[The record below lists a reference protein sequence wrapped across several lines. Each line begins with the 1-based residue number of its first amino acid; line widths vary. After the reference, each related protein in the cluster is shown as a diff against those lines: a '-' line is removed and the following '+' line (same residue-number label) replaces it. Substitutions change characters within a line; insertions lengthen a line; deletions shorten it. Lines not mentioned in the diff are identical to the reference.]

1 MRKYF
6 MKDKSKNKT
15 SFGFKEVDSDR
26 KADLVGSVFDT
37 VSKNYDLMNDLMS
50 LGIHRLWK
58 KVTIETSGIKD
69 HFVVLDL
76 ASGTG
81 DMVKLMRNK
90 ISEKGTLILSDINAS
105 MLNEGRNRLI
115 DEGIEDVHAAQIDAQ
130 ILPIKDNTFDLITI
144 AFGLRNVTDKETA
157 LGSIYKALKPGG
169 KLIILE
175 FSKPQ
180 NEVFREI
187 YDIFSFEVIPK
198 IGEIIAQTEESY
210 RYLAE
215 SIRMH
220 PTQEELKK
228 MLEQTGFSKCR
239 YENLTNGIVA
249 IHSGQKGMLDV

>member
-1 MRKYF
+1 MKKDN
-6 MKDKSKNKT
+6 KDKTN
-15 SFGFKEVDSDR
+15 FGFKEVDSDK
-26 KADLVGSVFDT
+26 KADLVGDVFNT
-37 VSKNYDLMNDLMS
+37 VSESYDLMNDLMS
-50 LGIHRLWK
+50 FGIHRLWK

-69 HFVVLDL
+69 DFVVLDL
-76 ASGTG
+76 AGGTG
-81 DMVKLMRNK
+81 DMVKLMRDK
-90 ISEKGTLILSDINAS
+90 ISDKGTLILSDINAS

-115 DEGIEDVHAAQIDAQ
+115 DEGIKDVQLAQIDAQ
-130 ILPIKDNTFDLITI
+130 YLPFQDNTFDLITI
-144 AFGLRNVTDKETA
+144 AFGLRNVTHKEKA
-157 LGSIYKALKPGG
+157 LESINRALKPGG

-187 YDIFSFEVIPK
+187 YDLFSFEVIPK
-198 IGEIIAQTEESY
+198 IGEFIAQTEESY

-228 MLEQTGFSKCR
+228 MLNDCGFTKCR

-249 IHSGQKGMLDV
+249 IHSGQKGMVDV

>member
-1 MRKYF
+1 
-6 MKDKSKNKT
+6 MKEKNKNKT
-15 SFGFKEVDSDR
+15 SFGFKEVDSDK

-50 LGIHRLWK
+50 FGIHRLWK

-69 HFVVLDL
+69 DFIVLDL
-76 ASGTG
+76 AGGTG
-81 DMVKLMRNK
+81 DMVKLMRDK

-130 ILPIKDNTFDLITI
+130 FLPFKDNTFDLITI

-157 LGSIYKALKPGG
+157 LVSIYKALKPGG

-187 YDIFSFEVIPK
+187 YDLFSF
-198 IGEIIAQTEESY
+198 
-210 RYLAE
+210 
-215 SIRMH
+215 
-220 PTQEELKK
+220 
-228 MLEQTGFSKCR
+228 
-239 YENLTNGIVA
+239 
-249 IHSGQKGMLDV
+249 